1 MEKPYYKSQLRLQ
14 KRKSDKLIQKYQYKY
29 KTNILEI
36 CVEDC
41 DTFKKITIFDNI
53 LEKDLNILNIY
64 KLNIKRIIKE
74 YKSNVLIALKWINKF
89 NSCHEALLQCGFVL
103 QYTKELGYH
112 FIR

>member
-41 DTFKKITIFDNI
+41 YTFKKITIFDNI
-53 LEKDLNILNIY
+53 L
-64 KLNIKRIIKE
+64 
-74 YKSNVLIALKWINKF
+74 
-89 NSCHEALLQCGFVL
+89 
-103 QYTKELGYH
+103 
-112 FIR
+112 